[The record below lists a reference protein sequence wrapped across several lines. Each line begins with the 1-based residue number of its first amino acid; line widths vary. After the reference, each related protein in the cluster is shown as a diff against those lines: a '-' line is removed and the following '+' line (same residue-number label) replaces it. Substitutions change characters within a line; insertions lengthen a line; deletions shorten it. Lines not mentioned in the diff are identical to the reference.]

1 MNFFPNL
8 QIHVYASDENNTN
21 PNRTRRSRISTP
33 TNATT
38 TGSTS
43 STNLLQGL
51 LQSLR
56 RGAVDMVNT
65 GVSTDDD
72 MQIYVGYETLI
83 PNASSTSTS
92 ATPAPVVVGLQM
104 QELNQYTE
112 LFVNEDT
119 TTDATICSI
128 CRSNFVENE
137 ICRKITNCNHY
148 FHQTCVD
155 SWLVRNQTCPMCRNL
170 VIPRS

>member
-33 TNATT
+33 TNTATT

-43 STNLLQGL
+43 TTNLLQGL

-83 PNASSTSTS
+83 PNASSTSE
-92 ATPAPVVVGLQM
+92 TPAPVVLGLQM

-112 LFVNEDT
+112 LFN
-119 TTDATICSI
+119 TI
-128 CRSNFVENE
+128 
-137 ICRKITNCNHY
+137 
-148 FHQTCVD
+148 
-155 SWLVRNQTCPMCRNL
+155 
-170 VIPRS
+170 

>member
-8 QIHVYASDENNTN
+8 QIHVYASDESNTTT
-21 PNRTRRSRISTP
+21 NRTRRSRISTP
-33 TNATT
+33 TNTA
-38 TGSTS
+38 STS

-56 RGAVDMVNT
+56 RGAVVNT

-83 PNASSTSTS
+83 PNASASTNE
-92 ATPAPVVVGLQM
+92 TPAPVVLGLQM

-119 TTDATICSI
+119 TTEAAICSI
-128 CRSNFVENE
+128 CRNNFVENE